1 MKPLRNPYETLT
13 HRIHVWYICKH
24 LGYIDGKIW
33 DPCYHIYIAY
43 MDPMGY
49 EPPWNPP
56 FKPPFEGHRLVGDLR
71 TCGRQPAVIGLLPQR
86 AVAPGHAAVA
96 GLRTAL
102 AQRGA
107 PKEPGPV
114 IFSGPNLWMFEVVI
128 FFVDPISECLMLW
141 FLVDPISECLRLWF
155 LVDPISECLMLW
167 FLVDPISECL
177 RLWFLVDPI
186 SECLRLRFFV
196 DPISECL
203 RLWFLVDPISE
214 CLRLWFFLWTQSL
227 NVWCCDFLWTQ
238 SLNVWGCDF

>member
-1 MKPLRNPYETLT
+1 MVNVT
-13 HRIHVWYICKH
+13 
-24 LGYIDGKIW
+24 
-33 DPCYHIYIAY
+33 IYIAY

-49 EPPWNPP
+49 EPPWNHP
-56 FKPPFEGHRLVGDLR
+56 FKPPFEGHRLVDDLR

-128 FFVDPISECLMLW
+128 F
-141 FLVDPISECLRLWF
+141 LVDPISECLRLWF
-155 LVDPISECLMLW
+155 
-167 FLVDPISECL
+167 FVDPISECL
-177 RLWFLVDPI
+177 RLW
-186 SECLRLRFFV
+186 FFV

-203 RLWFLVDPISE
+203 RLWFL
-214 CLRLWFFLWTQSL
+214 
-227 NVWCCDFLWTQ
+227 LWTQ

>member
-1 MKPLRNPYETLT
+1 MVNVT
-13 HRIHVWYICKH
+13 
-24 LGYIDGKIW
+24 
-33 DPCYHIYIAY
+33 IYIAY

-56 FKPPFEGHRLVGDLR
+56 FKPPFEGHRLVDDLR

-128 FFVDPISECLMLW
+128 FSGPNLW
-141 FLVDPISECLRLWF
+141 MFEVVIFFVDPISECLRLW
-155 LVDPISECLMLW
+155 
-167 FLVDPISECL
+167 
-177 RLWFLVDPI
+177 
-186 SECLRLRFFV
+186 FFV

-227 NVWCCDFLWTQ
+227 NVW
-238 SLNVWGCDF
+238 GCDF